1 MFETFLAARA
11 IRCFAWARPT
21 VRGLFEPGPPVA
33 APQPIGS
40 EFVGRRLKLTNAS
53 MEDVMQPESATDHI
67 ALLSLMIAGTLIK
80 RLEEVG
86 QLDEA
91 TARQL
96 HKLVVGVRTHAHSR
110 GLDDLNILFDNIDR
124 ALGRRLGSGPA

>member
-1 MFETFLAARA
+1 
-11 IRCFAWARPT
+11 
-21 VRGLFEPGPPVA
+21 
-33 APQPIGS
+33 
-40 EFVGRRLKLTNAS
+40 
-53 MEDVMQPESATDHI
+53 MQPENATDHI

-80 RLEEVG
+80 RLDEVG

-96 HKLVVGVRTHAHSR
+96 HKLVVGVRTHARSR

-124 ALGRRLGSGPA
+124 TLSRKLEPNAAG